1 MAAETA
7 SSVAEFI
14 SASFI
19 ADLSIPVLLVTPV
32 VANGRDN
39 LPALLG
45 IVMPPVAKSD
55 ARRVICV
62 SDETGL
68 LDTKE
73 LTLLVHNFSCW
84 RKFSFSPLFS
94 VGVTVVFRC
103 LRFYHH
109 SLQAPERHF
118 DIDAYDS
125 TLFGTWNLHV

>member
-1 MAAETA
+1 MAAEIA

-73 LTLLVHNFSCW
+73 LTLLVHNFSC
-84 RKFSFSPLFS
+84 
-94 VGVTVVFRC
+94 
-103 LRFYHH
+103 
-109 SLQAPERHF
+109 
-118 DIDAYDS
+118 
-125 TLFGTWNLHV
+125 